1 MKHAYLAIALLP
13 FLAVDVAAQGDKE
26 LTGLTRFNP
35 SLRRQTLNCLPQAV
49 CPIGNMP
56 PAANAWAG
64 GTAWDPV
71 GSGAWVTNG
80 RWLAKIDD
88 NCNVQCPPF
97 QIPALS
103 TLNTFVTGLEVNDL
117 FNELWMC
124 DSDGR
129 IHRFTNS
136 CPPQYI
142 SSCTSLVLQPT
153 PAPQQQVTTAIA
165 IDEGIG
171 LVFIAYTNLN
181 TGVSKIAINDI
192 SDPCQTFEIIDA
204 PQCLNTFGPITGLA
218 CDWGTQRL
226 YATNGATTADMNYAW
241 TGTNLVVID
250 TDCCPGVA
258 VLDQLVGLTI
268 RPARATTMGQP
279 CDNGACPSCPML
291 HRLANDPVVGNLDFR
306 LLITG
311 APSQSFTFCMI
322 GDDPCGA
329 PGIMVPPL
337 CGPVLVGDYVG
348 YLGPNLIGPSST
360 GTSICSNASS
370 FNLPIPAVP
379 ALVGDVYSSQV
390 VNLCLNGAGSGIS
403 MSNCLSW
410 ELQGI

>member
-1 MKHAYLAIALLP
+1 MKHTYLAIALLP
-13 FLAVDVAAQGDKE
+13 LFSFDIAAQGQKE

-35 SLRRQTLNCLPQAV
+35 SLRRQALNCQPQAV
-49 CPIGNMP
+49 CPVPGMP
-56 PAANAWAG
+56 AAANAFAG

-80 RWLAKIDD
+80 RFLAKVDD
-88 NCNVQCPPF
+88 DCNVQCPPV
-97 QIPALS
+97 QIPSLS
-103 TLNTFVTGLEVNDL
+103 SVNTFITGLEVSDI
-117 FNELWMC
+117 FNELWMS

-129 IHRFTNS
+129 IHRFTNT
-136 CPPQYI
+136 CPPQFLGA
-142 SSCTSLVLQPT
+142 CTSILQPT
-153 PAPQQQVTTAIA
+153 PAPNQQVTTAIA

-181 TGVSKIAINDI
+181 TGISKIAVNDN
-192 SDPCQTFEIIDA
+192 SDPCSTFEIIDA
-204 PQCLNTFGPITGLA
+204 PACFGTFGPITGLA

-226 YATNGATTADMNYAW
+226 YATNGSTTADMNYAW
-241 TGTNLVVID
+241 NGTNLAVIS
-250 TDCCPGVA
+250 TNCCPGAA
-258 VLDQLVGLTI
+258 VLDPLVGLTI

-279 CDNGACPSCPML
+279 CDNGDCPSCPML
-291 HRLANDPVVGNLDFR
+291 HRLGNDPVVGNLDYR
-306 LLITG
+306 LVIAG
-311 APSQSFTFCMI
+311 APAQSFSFCMI
-322 GDDPCGA
+322 GDDPCNA

-337 CGPVLVGDYVG
+337 CGPVLVGNYIG
-348 YLGPNLIGPSST
+348 YLGPNLIPAST
-360 GTSICSNASS
+360 GTSVCNNVSS

-390 VNLCLNGAGSGIS
+390 VNLCLNSGGSGFA